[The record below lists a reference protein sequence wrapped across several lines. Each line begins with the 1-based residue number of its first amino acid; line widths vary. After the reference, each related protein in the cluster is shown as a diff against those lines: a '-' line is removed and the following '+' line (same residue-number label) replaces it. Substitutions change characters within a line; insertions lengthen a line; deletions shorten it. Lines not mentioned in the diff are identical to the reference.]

1 MGIFGLFK
9 GKQSAAVEEDVVV
22 DAVAPLEKTTLTTQ
36 NLAKDLDELA
46 KKSSISVKKLD
57 FKILSYKTFY
67 KLSKVDIYKEVTEV
81 NKNEILTKENFIHPD
96 MSLYQELKV
105 EVFQK
110 DASSKFPISMAIGG
124 NKSLTKIQARV
135 KPQENLQY
143 FDGLEG
149 EILAE
154 LDRKK
159 AKIGLLLGCLDAGI
173 KEGINKI
180 ISAIRVNEAITEDI
194 SFDICRGYD
203 VINAGGEEVLYHFRE
218 NEDGEMDEHSAMRG
232 AKSGDVIVEVRK
244 KVESQKGRNCKGE
257 IIDEDAVELS
267 REMIPIKVSDDFE
280 VEESD
285 DSTLYIAKVDGYV
298 YEEKEHEFEIKD
310 EYIVDSVSLK
320 STGSINV
327 GQDKNIKITVKQSDA
342 TSDAV
347 GAGMKIDTSEIKV
360 AGNVANSA
368 EIVANKV
375 EVQGQT
381 HQTAKIMAD
390 DIKINLHK
398 GYAEGNVVE
407 VEILEGGKIVGDVV
421 RIKQLFGGEV
431 EAKEVYIEKVLSN
444 ATVSASHH
452 IEIDEIEGTGN
463 IFIIDARVQRGY
475 HEKNESYTSEILEL
489 EVDVKKHTKEVKRH
503 REKIQQED
511 QNIKDINVKVK
522 ELKASGVKPPSGLI
536 LKLKDHQERIKKH
549 NSLLK
554 ELKDAKIQKTSLQE
568 MLSELNAS
576 VYEAKVINKSVWKE
590 FNEVQYK
597 LLDPPVEVSFLAK
610 EGDMLETLSLHS
622 NEEGEFQVK
631 RQG

>member
-1 MGIFGLFK
+1 MGIFELFK
-9 GKQSAAVEEDVVV
+9 GKKTATVEVNLP
-22 DAVAPLEKTTLTTQ
+22 APFEKTTLTTQ

-46 KKSSISVKKLD
+46 KKNSIAVKKLD

-67 KLSKVDIYKEVTEV
+67 KLSKVDVYKEVTEV
-81 NKNEILTKENFIHPD
+81 NKSEIFTKEYFLHPD

-110 DASSKFPISMAIGG
+110 EASSKFPIVMAIGG
-124 NKSLTKIQARV
+124 NKALTRIQAKV

-154 LDRKK
+154 LDKKK
-159 AKIGLLLGCLDAGI
+159 AKIGLLLGCLDSGI
-173 KEGINKI
+173 KEGINKV

-194 SFDICRGYD
+194 AFTICRGYD
-203 VINAGGEEVLYHFRE
+203 VINAGGEEVIYHYRE
-218 NEDGEMDEHSAMRG
+218 NEDGELDERSAMRG
-232 AKSGDVIVEVRK
+232 VKSGDVIVEVRK
-244 KVESQKGRNCKGE
+244 KVEGRKGRSCKGE
-257 IIDEDAVELS
+257 VIDGEMVELS
-267 REMIPIKVSDDFE
+267 NEIKPIQVSDDFE
-280 VEESD
+280 IEEGE
-285 DSTLYIAKVDGYV
+285 DSILYIAKIDGYV

-327 GQDKNIKITVKQSDA
+327 GQDKDIKIMVRQSDA

-360 AGNVANSA
+360 AGNIANNA
-368 EIVANKV
+368 EIRANKV

-381 HQTAKIMAD
+381 HQTAKIVAD
-390 DIKINLHK
+390 DIKIDLHK

-407 VEILEGGKIVGDVV
+407 VDILEGGKIVGDVV
-421 RIKQLFGGEV
+421 RVKQLFGGEI

-444 ATVSASHH
+444 ASVSASHH

-475 HEKNESYTSEILEL
+475 HEKNESYTAEILAL
-489 EVDVKKHTKEVKRH
+489 EADVQKYTKEVKRH
-503 REKIQQED
+503 REKIQKED

-522 ELKASGVKPPSGLI
+522 ELKVSGVKPPSGLI

-549 NSLLK
+549 NLLLK
-554 ELKDAKIQKTSLQE
+554 ELKDVKIQKTSLQE
-568 MLSELNAS
+568 MLTELNAS

-622 NEEGEFQVK
+622 NHDGEFQVK

>member
-1 MGIFGLFK
+1 MFKLFK
-9 GKQSAAVEEDVVV
+9 GKKAAVVEETVV
-22 DAVAPLEKTTLTTQ
+22 DAPAPFEKTTLTTQ
-36 NLAKDLDELA
+36 NLATDLDALA
-46 KKSSISVKKLD
+46 KKNSIAVKKLD

-67 KLSKVDIYKEVTEV
+67 KLSKVDVYKEVTEL
-81 NKNEILTKENFIHPD
+81 NKKEIFTKEHFTHPD

-110 DASSKFPISMAIGG
+110 DASSKFPIPIAIGG
-124 NKSLTKIQARV
+124 NKTLTKIQARV

-149 EILAE
+149 ELLAE

-159 AKIGLLLGCLDAGI
+159 AKIGLLIGCLDAGI

-180 ISAIRVNEAITEDI
+180 ISAIRVNEAITENI
-194 SFDICRGYD
+194 SFDVCRGYD
-203 VINAGGEEVLYHFRE
+203 VINAGGEEVIYHYRE
-218 NEDGEMDEHSAMRG
+218 NEDGELDDHSAMKG
-232 AKSGDVIVEVRK
+232 TKCGDVVVEVRK
-244 KVESQKGRNCKGE
+244 KIEGRKGRNCKGE
-257 IIDEDAVELS
+257 VLNEDAVELS
-267 REMIPIKVSDDFE
+267 NDITPIQVNDDFE
-280 VEESD
+280 IEERE

-298 YEEKEHEFEIKD
+298 YEEKEHHFEIKD

-320 STGSINV
+320 STGTINV
-327 GQDKNIKITVKQSDA
+327 GQDKNIKITVKQKDDIA
-342 TSDAV
+342 DAV

-360 AGNVANSA
+360 AGNVANNA
-368 EIVANKV
+368 EILANKV
-375 EVQGQT
+375 EIEGQT
-381 HQTAKIMAD
+381 HQSSKIIAD

-407 VEILEGGKIVGDVV
+407 VDILEGGKIVGDVV
-421 RIKQLFGGEV
+421 RINQLFGGEV

-444 ATVSASHH
+444 AKISASHH
-452 IEIDEIEGTGN
+452 IEVDEIDGTGN

-475 HEKNESYTSEILEL
+475 HEKNEAYTEEILTIDS
-489 EVDVKKHTKEVKRH
+489 DVKKYSKEVKRH
-503 REKIQQED
+503 RDKIQQED
-511 QNIKDINVKVK
+511 QNIKDINHKVQ
-522 ELKASGVKPPSGLI
+522 ELKASGIKPPSALI
-536 LKLKDHQERIKKH
+536 LKLKDHQVRIKKH

-568 MLSELNAS
+568 MLTELSAS

-597 LLDPPVEVSFLAK
+597 LLDPPIEVSFLAK
-610 EGDMLETLSLHS
+610 EGDMVETLTLNS
-622 NEEGEFQVK
+622 NEDGEFQVK